1 MKTGSTNIRLINSGL
16 INTGLINKWVKSGS
30 PWIWLTAASVS
41 ISLLALIGVILLLAG
56 QGMRYFWPSPVYQF
70 ELKQTAAGPVRLV
83 GEIYRQQSLPRQQL
97 EQAGMTLPPNTGDSV
112 TRLLIKSGNREVQGQ
127 DFYTLLESDIQ
138 QRSLPKGLLALDRHN
153 NGMAYGLLAGMLD
166 NGQPLVGDNLRQELQ
181 KRLPIVQALV
191 RQANDIQFRQM
202 SMLNQQFEALRL
214 QKKRLQIAGDLDS
227 KSQDR
232 IDAELGELQR
242 RHQTLIDKLRS
253 LQTEKHRYT
262 LLWQDMNGQIHPLPL
277 SEINRAWYP
286 NDMSFGQ
293 KLRHWAAQT
302 KKFLTDNPYNVSSEG
317 GVFPAIFGTVLMVIL
332 MSIVVMPLGVIAAVY
347 LHEYAGKNWLT
358 RLIRISVVNL
368 AGVPSIVYGVFGLGF
383 FVYLIGGSLDKLFYA
398 ESLPNPTFGTPGVL
412 WAALT
417 LALLTL
423 PVVIVATEEG
433 LARIPT
439 SLRQGSQAL
448 GASKAETLWHIVL
461 PMAAPAMLTGLILAV
476 ARAAGETAPLMLVG
490 VVKSAPVLP
499 VDGIFPFLHLE
510 RKFMHLSFQIYD
522 MAFQSPNVEAA
533 RPLVFATAL
542 LLVIIVVGLNLAAMG
557 IRHHLREKYRGLML

>member
-1 MKTGSTNIRLINSGL
+1 MNIEPNVSGVSK
-16 INTGLINKWVKSGS
+16 KWLASGS
-30 PWIWLTAASVS
+30 PWIWLTAGAVS
-41 ISLLALIGVILLLAG
+41 ISLLALLGIILLLAG
-56 QGMRYFWPSPVYQF
+56 QGMRYFWPAPVYLF
-70 ELKQTAAGPVRLV
+70 ELKQTAAGPVNMI
-83 GEIYRQQSLPRQQL
+83 GEIYQQQTLSRQQL
-97 EQAGMTLPPNTGDSV
+97 EQAGVMLPPQAGETV
-112 TRLLIKSGNREVQGQ
+112 TRYLIKTGNREIQGQ
-127 DFYTLLESDIQ
+127 DFHRLLGSDIQ
-138 QRSLPKGLLALDRHN
+138 QRTLPKDLLALDRQN
-153 NGMAYGLLAGMLD
+153 NGTAYGFLAGMLD
-166 NGQPLVGDNLRQELQ
+166 NGQPLVGNDLAQELL
-181 KRLPIVQALV
+181 KRIPVIQSLV
-191 RQANDIQFRQM
+191 RQSKDIQFRQM
-202 SMLNQQFEALRL
+202 NMLNQQFEALRL
-214 QKKRLQIAGDLDS
+214 EKKRLQMHGDLDS

-232 IDAELGELQR
+232 IAAEWGELQR
-242 RHQTLIDKLRS
+242 SHQTMMDTLRG
-253 LQTEKHRYT
+253 LQTEQSRYT
-262 LLWQDMNGQIHPLPL
+262 LLLRDMNGQIHPLSL
-277 SEINRAWYP
+277 SQINHAWYP
-286 NDMSFGQ
+286 NDMIFGQ

-302 KKFLTDNPYNVSSEG
+302 QKFLTDNPRNANTEG

-358 RLIRISVVNL
+358 RMIRISVVNL

-383 FVYLIGGSLDKLFYA
+383 FVYLIGGSLDKLFYPEA
-398 ESLPNPTFGTPGVL
+398 LPNPTFGTPGVL

-433 LARIPT
+433 LSRIPA

-448 GASKAETLWHIVL
+448 GATKAETLWHIVL
-461 PMAAPAMLTGLILAV
+461 PMAAPAMITGLILAV

-542 LLVIIVVGLNLAAMG
+542 LLVIIVVGLNLAAIG
-557 IRHHLREKYRGLML
+557 IRHHLREKYRGLLL

>member
-1 MKTGSTNIRLINSGL
+1 MNIEPKVSGV
-16 INTGLINKWVKSGS
+16 TKKWLASGS
-30 PWIWLTAASVS
+30 PWIWLTAGAVS
-41 ISLLALIGVILLLAG
+41 ISLLALLGIILLLAG
-56 QGMRYFWPSPVYQF
+56 QGMRYFWPAPVYLF
-70 ELKQTAAGPVRLV
+70 ELKQTAAGPVNMI
-83 GEIYRQQSLPRQQL
+83 GEIYQQQTLSRQQL
-97 EQAGMTLPPNTGDSV
+97 EQAGVMLPPQAGETV
-112 TRLLIKSGNREVQGQ
+112 TRYLIKTGNREIQGQ
-127 DFYTLLESDIQ
+127 DFHRLLGSDIQ
-138 QRSLPKGLLALDRHN
+138 QRTLPKDLLALDRQN
-153 NGMAYGLLAGMLD
+153 NGTAYGFLAGMLD
-166 NGQPLVGDNLRQELQ
+166 NGQPLVGNDLAQELL
-181 KRLPIVQALV
+181 KRIPVIQSLV
-191 RQANDIQFRQM
+191 RQSKDIQFRQM
-202 SMLNQQFEALRL
+202 NMLNQQFEALRL
-214 QKKRLQIAGDLDS
+214 EKKRLQMHGNLDS

-232 IDAELGELQR
+232 IAAEWGELQR
-242 RHQTLIDKLRS
+242 SHQTMMDTLRG
-253 LQTEKHRYT
+253 LQTEQSRYT
-262 LLWQDMNGQIHPLPL
+262 LLLRDMNGQIHPLSL
-277 SEINRAWYP
+277 SQINHAWYP
-286 NDMSFGQ
+286 NDMTFGQ

-302 KKFLTDNPYNVSSEG
+302 QKFLTDNPRNANTEG

-358 RLIRISVVNL
+358 RMIRISVVNL

-383 FVYLIGGSLDKLFYA
+383 FVYLIGGSLDKLFYPEA
-398 ESLPNPTFGTPGVL
+398 LPNPTFGTPGVL

-433 LARIPT
+433 LSRIPA

-448 GASKAETLWHIVL
+448 GATKAETLWHIVL
-461 PMAAPAMLTGLILAV
+461 PMAAPAMITGLILAV

-542 LLVIIVVGLNLAAMG
+542 LLVIIVVGLNLAAIG
-557 IRHHLREKYRGLML
+557 IRHHLREKYRGLLL

>member
-1 MKTGSTNIRLINSGL
+1 MNIEPNVSGVSK
-16 INTGLINKWVKSGS
+16 KWLASGS
-30 PWIWLTAASVS
+30 PWIWLTAGAVS
-41 ISLLALIGVILLLAG
+41 ISLLALLGIILLLAG
-56 QGMRYFWPSPVYQF
+56 QGMRYFWPAPVYLF
-70 ELKQTAAGPVRLV
+70 ELKQTAAGPVNMI
-83 GEIYRQQSLPRQQL
+83 GEIYQQQTLSRQQL
-97 EQAGMTLPPNTGDSV
+97 EQAGVMLPPQAGETV
-112 TRLLIKSGNREVQGQ
+112 TRYLIKTGNREIQGQ
-127 DFYTLLESDIQ
+127 DFHRLLGSDIQ
-138 QRSLPKGLLALDRHN
+138 QRTLPKDLLALDRQN
-153 NGMAYGLLAGMLD
+153 NGTAYGFLAGMLD
-166 NGQPLVGDNLRQELQ
+166 NGQPLVGNDLAQELL
-181 KRLPIVQALV
+181 KRIPVIQSLV
-191 RQANDIQFRQM
+191 RQSKDIQFRQM
-202 SMLNQQFEALRL
+202 NMLNQQFEALRL
-214 QKKRLQIAGDLDS
+214 EKKRLQMHGDLDS

-232 IDAELGELQR
+232 IAAEWGELQR
-242 RHQTLIDKLRS
+242 SHQTMMDTLRG
-253 LQTEKHRYT
+253 LQTEQSRYT
-262 LLWQDMNGQIHPLPL
+262 LLLRDMNGQIHPLSL
-277 SEINRAWYP
+277 SQINHAWYP
-286 NDMSFGQ
+286 NDMTFGQ

-302 KKFLTDNPYNVSSEG
+302 QKFLTDNPRNANTEG

-358 RLIRISVVNL
+358 RMIRISVVNL

-383 FVYLIGGSLDKLFYA
+383 FVYLIGGSLDKLFYPEA
-398 ESLPNPTFGTPGVL
+398 LPNPTFGTPGVL

-433 LARIPT
+433 LSRIPA

-448 GASKAETLWHIVL
+448 GATKAETLWHIVL
-461 PMAAPAMLTGLILAV
+461 PMAAPAMITGLILAV

-542 LLVIIVVGLNLAAMG
+542 LLVIIVVGLNLAAIG
-557 IRHHLREKYRGLML
+557 IRHHLREKYRGLLL

>member
-1 MKTGSTNIRLINSGL
+1 MNIEPKVSGVSK
-16 INTGLINKWVKSGS
+16 KWLASGS
-30 PWIWLTAASVS
+30 PWIWLTAGAVS
-41 ISLLALIGVILLLAG
+41 ISLLALLGIILLLAG
-56 QGMRYFWPSPVYQF
+56 QGMRYFWPAPVYLF
-70 ELKQTAAGPVRLV
+70 ELKQTAAGPVNMI
-83 GEIYRQQSLPRQQL
+83 GEIYQQQTLSRQQL
-97 EQAGMTLPPNTGDSV
+97 EQAGVMLPPQAGETV
-112 TRLLIKSGNREVQGQ
+112 TRYLIKTGNREIQGQ
-127 DFYTLLESDIQ
+127 DFHRLLGSDIQ
-138 QRSLPKGLLALDRHN
+138 QRTLPKDLLALDRQN
-153 NGMAYGLLAGMLD
+153 NGTAYGFLAGMLD
-166 NGQPLVGDNLRQELQ
+166 NGQPLVGNDLAQELL
-181 KRLPIVQALV
+181 KRIPVIQSLV
-191 RQANDIQFRQM
+191 RQSKDIQFRQM
-202 SMLNQQFEALRL
+202 NMLNQQFEALRL
-214 QKKRLQIAGDLDS
+214 EKKRLQMHGDLDS

-232 IDAELGELQR
+232 IAAEWGELQR
-242 RHQTLIDKLRS
+242 SHQTMMDTLRG
-253 LQTEKHRYT
+253 LQTEQSRYT
-262 LLWQDMNGQIHPLPL
+262 LLLRDMNGQIHPLSL
-277 SEINRAWYP
+277 SQINHAWYP
-286 NDMSFGQ
+286 NDMTFGQ

-302 KKFLTDNPYNVSSEG
+302 QKFLTDNPRNANTEG

-358 RLIRISVVNL
+358 RMIRISVVNL

-383 FVYLIGGSLDKLFYA
+383 FVYLIGGSLDKLFYPEA
-398 ESLPNPTFGTPGVL
+398 LPNPTFGTPGVL

-433 LARIPT
+433 LSRIPA

-448 GASKAETLWHIVL
+448 GATKAETLWHIVL
-461 PMAAPAMLTGLILAV
+461 PMAAPAMITGLILAV

-542 LLVIIVVGLNLAAMG
+542 LLVIIVVGLNLAAIG
-557 IRHHLREKYRGLML
+557 IRHHLREKYRGLLL